1 MTRYTAFLLIALGTA
16 ASALAAVGPEQRT
29 ALEPVSSSSGVTV
42 IEKNQAFPQFGP
54 IEVEECL
61 NEDCSLTLG

>member
-1 MTRYTAFLLIALGTA
+1 MTRTTAFLLIALGTA
-16 ASALAAVGPEQRT
+16 ASALAAVGPEQFT
-29 ALEPVSSSSGVTV
+29 AFDPVSSNVTV
-42 IEKNQAFPQFGP
+42 IEKNQAFPHFGP

>member
-29 ALEPVSSSSGVTV
+29 ELDVPGSNVTV
-42 IEKNQAFPQFGP
+42 IEKNQAFPLVGP
-54 IEVEECL
+54 LEVEECL
-61 NEDCSLTLG
+61 TTDCSHTLG